1 MLTMDQ
7 VHHIRQLYFEQGYRV
22 SEIAREMHLD
32 RRTVSKYLDQEDFNP
47 PPPKPLSPPNLCPKL
62 EPYKPIID
70 EWLQKDKFAR
80 RKQRHTAQRVFDRL
94 TKEVPEFDC
103 SYRLVAQ
110 YVSVR
115 KKELNLTHQDGA
127 IPLLHHPGEAQADFG
142 TADFIENGRLRK
154 DGKYL
159 VLSFPYSNAGYFQLH
174 YGENMECLL
183 ESLVAIFE
191 HIGGVPREIWFDNTT
206 TIVSKII
213 RGGGRVT
220 TERFT
225 RFAEHYGF
233 RPVFCNP
240 NSGNEKG
247 NTENKV
253 GYSRRNFM
261 VPVPEF
267 NSLEE
272 FNQRLLMEADEDHH
286 RSHYMK
292 EKFISE
298 LFEEDK
304 GMLLPLPKLE
314 FDLAGHLVAKTNKYG
329 KITLDGKYTYSA
341 SPDLALETVHVRLTS
356 DTVTILDCNLR
367 EVISH
372 RRLYGPGKQE
382 SMEWLPYLKYVS
394 KRPRSLR
401 NSGIYDM
408 LPYNVQQYLDAC
420 LNTERGQ
427 VLRILSDLTERTG
440 FDSAVQTIDQAILY
454 KAKDPDSLQN
464 LYRRLYADVP
474 ELPPIPKSENIPNV
488 IPIRPDMSVYDSV
501 LQGGFPHG

>member
-1 MLTMDQ
+1 MYCKEVERSMLTMDQ

-240 NSGNEKG
+240 NC
-247 NTENKV
+247 
-253 GYSRRNFM
+253 
-261 VPVPEF
+261 
-267 NSLEE
+267 
-272 FNQRLLMEADEDHH
+272 Q
-286 RSHYMK
+286 
-292 EKFISE
+292 
-298 LFEEDK
+298 DK
-304 GMLLPLPKLE
+304 
-314 FDLAGHLVAKTNKYG
+314 
-329 KITLDGKYTYSA
+329 
-341 SPDLALETVHVRLTS
+341 
-356 DTVTILDCNLR
+356 
-367 EVISH
+367 
-372 RRLYGPGKQE
+372 
-382 SMEWLPYLKYVS
+382 
-394 KRPRSLR
+394 
-401 NSGIYDM
+401 
-408 LPYNVQQYLDAC
+408 
-420 LNTERGQ
+420 
-427 VLRILSDLTERTG
+427 
-440 FDSAVQTIDQAILY
+440 
-454 KAKDPDSLQN
+454 
-464 LYRRLYADVP
+464 
-474 ELPPIPKSENIPNV
+474 
-488 IPIRPDMSVYDSV
+488 
-501 LQGGFPHG
+501 